1 MNRIDNL
8 FLTKKKNILSI
19 YFTAGFP
26 LIGSTIE
33 ILYNLDKAGV
43 DMVEIGMPFSDPLA
57 DGPVIQNS
65 NVKALQN
72 GMSLNLLFE
81 QLENIRKEIQIPLI
95 LMGYINPIFKF
106 GIEEFCR
113 KCHNIE
119 IDGLIIPDLPLEI
132 YLDQYQ
138 IIFEKNKLHN
148 ILLIS
153 PQTSN
158 ERIRMIDKISR
169 GFIYMVSSSSTTGI
183 KEGFSDEQRSYFK
196 RIMEMS
202 LGNPRLI
209 GFGIS
214 DNTSF
219 KEACQI
225 AEGVVIGSAFIKLIE
240 KKGADYENI
249 RQFIGRVR
257 GDNRNT

>member
-33 ILYNLDKAGV
+33 ILHNLNKAGV
-43 DMVEIGMPFSDPLA
+43 DMIEIGMPFSDPLA

-65 NVKALQN
+65 NVKALLN

-81 QLENIRKEIQIPLI
+81 QLADIRREIQIPLI
-95 LMGYINPIFKF
+95 LMGYINPVFKY
-106 GIEEFCR
+106 GIEKFCQ
-113 KCHNIE
+113 KCSNIE
-119 IDGLIIPDLPLEI
+119 IDGVIIPDMPLEI

-138 IIFEKNKLHN
+138 IIFRKYNLHN

-153 PQTSN
+153 PQTST
-158 ERIRMIDKISR
+158 ERIRMIDKISM

-183 KEGFSDEQRSYFK
+183 KGGFSDEQRSYFK
-196 RIMEMS
+196 KIKEMN

-214 DNTSF
+214 DNISF
-219 KEACQI
+219 KEACKM
-225 AEGVVIGSAFIKLIE
+225 AEGAVIGSAFIKMLE
-240 KKGADYENI
+240 EKGADDNSI
-249 RQFIGRVR
+249 RQFIRMIR
-257 GDNRNT
+257 